1 MFSGDMFNA
10 GSILTYPMVEE
21 EKEAWKNLAAL
32 VSKEQFWANSPTTA
46 TTTSADTVAVKNTV

>member
-21 EKEAWKNLAAL
+21 EKEAWKKLAAAAFS
-32 VSKEQFWANSPTTA
+32 VANTSA
-46 TTTSADTVAVKNTV
+46 VTTTDTTIKNTAM

>member
-21 EKEAWKNLAAL
+21 EKEAWKKLAAAAFS
-32 VSKEQFWANSPTTA
+32 VANTSVV
-46 TTTSADTVAVKNTV
+46 TTTVTTVKNTA